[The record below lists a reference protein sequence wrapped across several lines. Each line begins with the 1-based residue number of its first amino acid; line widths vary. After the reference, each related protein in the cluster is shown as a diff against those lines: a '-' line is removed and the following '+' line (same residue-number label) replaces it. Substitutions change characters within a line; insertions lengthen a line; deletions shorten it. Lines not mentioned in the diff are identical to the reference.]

1 MRQKRSF
8 LIIAVVF
15 IAVLVFATNNV
26 TAQKTPADTMTL
38 KLENAKMAPVTFS
51 HGAHGKTNKCSLC
64 HHKDK
69 DPTGPEKC
77 GTCHLLKEVKDK
89 AIPATDAFHKQCQ
102 TCHKE
107 AKSKGVGAPTNCN
120 ECHKK

>member
-1 MRQKRSF
+1 MRQKSTP
-8 LIIAVVF
+8 LIIAIFFVST
-15 IAVLVFATNNV
+15 LVFFV
-26 TAQKTPADTMTL
+26 TSVGAQKTPADTAML
-38 KLENAKMAPVTFS
+38 RLENAKMAPVTFP
-51 HGAHGKTNKCSLC
+51 HGVHTKTINCAVC

-77 GTCHLLKEVKDK
+77 GTCHPVKEVKEK
-89 AIPATDAFHKQCQ
+89 APPIQDAFHTKCQ

-107 AKSKGVGAPTNCN
+107 AKSKGVNAPTSCN